1 MMSYPGAPPSVISS
15 QPVAANTQ
23 QVRYNILFNNI
34 LYFLSQGY
42 VGPAGLEYLAMVDH
56 LLIKQQVESQRPLF

>member
-15 QPVAANTQ
+15 QPVAANAQ
-23 QVRYNILFNNI
+23 QVIFFPLP
-34 LYFLSQGY
+34 LLPFLSFLFFIQGY

-56 LLIKQQVESQRPLF
+56 LLIKQQVECSI